1 MDYKIWKSF
10 LNLVDELTKAQLL
23 NASDT
28 EQLILQKMVSNVHIG
43 FVAYQITAQEE
54 IVVSSLL
61 KQVLESREDSPVSMA
76 GVLPWQLDIVM
87 R

>member
-1 MDYKIWKSF
+1 M
-10 LNLVDELTKAQLL
+10 T
-23 NASDT
+23 ASDT

-61 KQVLESREDSPVSMA
+61 KQVAETRDSPVSMA
-76 GVLPWQLDIVM
+76 GVLPWQPDIVM

>member
-1 MDYKIWKSF
+1 M
-10 LNLVDELTKAQLL
+10 T
-23 NASDT
+23 ASDT

-43 FVAYQITAQEE
+43 FVAYQITEQEE

-61 KQVLESREDSPVSMA
+61 KQVLESRDSPMSMP
-76 GVLPWQLDIVM
+76 GVLPWQVDIVM